1 MKNINTLIQN
11 SDFSLEMQTRLYG
24 RIADISD
31 EIEVSNQHY
40 EECKKLFLEADAK
53 LNNAIVEDDEEAKL
67 DAEQAI
73 IEIVPELHETR
84 ESIKRLTIKLHYLY
98 KMLVNHQKNDEHIDG
113 DEHQA
118 SDEHVYVLPR
128 QQAFEL
134 LKALTE
140 GIKANTDFKIIK
152 LAINTCFLQ
161 K

>member
-11 SDFSLEMQTRLYG
+11 STFSLEMQTRLYG

-40 EECKKLFLEADAK
+40 VEGKKLFLEAEAI
-53 LNNAIVEDDEEAKL
+53 LNKAIVEDDDEAKMV
-67 DAEQAI
+67 AAQAI
-73 IEIVPELHETR
+73 IQIVNELHEAR
-84 ESIKRLTIKLHYLY
+84 ERIIQLTNKKQSFY
-98 KMLVNHQKNDEHIDG
+98 KMLVNHQKSDEHIDG

-128 QQAFEL
+128 LQAFEL

-140 GIKANTDFKIIK
+140 GIKANTDFKTVK
-152 LAINTCFLQ
+152 LAIDTSFLQ